1 MSVPIIWAVCI
12 APYLPSVEYVPKVL
26 EVYRGMYLFLHFE
39 KEILS
44 THVFPPQ
51 FIIAHKG
58 RQDEIIS

>member
-1 MSVPIIWAVCI
+1 MFLKFSKFTEGW
-12 APYLPSVEYVPKVL
+12 
-26 EVYRGMYLFLHFE
+26 YLFLHFE

-51 FIIAHKG
+51 FITAHKG